1 MGEIVEHKIPVAISV
16 KPVLAMI
23 KAHLSGDEEAFKIEC
38 LKVAYELELNDEQEL
53 SLWIQAQYG
62 LTRTF
67 EVTD

>member
-1 MGEIVEHKIPVAISV
+1 MSEVVEHKIPAAISV

-23 KAHLSGDEEAFKIEC
+23 KAHLSSDEEGFKVEC
-38 LKVAYELELNDEQEL
+38 LKVAHELELNDEQEL